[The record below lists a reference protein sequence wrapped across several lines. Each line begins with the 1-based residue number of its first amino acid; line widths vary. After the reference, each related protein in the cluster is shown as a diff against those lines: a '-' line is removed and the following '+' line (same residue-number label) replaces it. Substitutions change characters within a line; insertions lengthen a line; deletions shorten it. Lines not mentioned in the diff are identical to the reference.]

1 MVTKVT
7 FHIRKEADF
16 SNWFSTIL
24 AEAEIVDIRY
34 NVKGFIVYRP
44 WGMRIV
50 RGVLRT
56 YESELEQNDY
66 EPVHFPLVIPESNL
80 AKEAEHVKGFFD
92 QVFWVTHAGRDKLD
106 EPLSLRPT
114 SETAIYPLFALW
126 ISSHRDLPVRVYQ
139 NGTVFRHETEATR
152 PMIRGRE
159 FIWIEGH
166 TVHDRNEGALAQNM
180 QDIEIARRV
189 ISKHLGIPFL
199 VIERPFWDKFP
210 GADRS
215 FAFDAV
221 MPDGKIMQ
229 IGTTHLLGQKFS
241 KPFEIKFNARE
252 GGQDYAYQTCYGPG
266 IARIAATVVALH
278 GDNNGLVLPFEVAPV
293 QVVIVPIFYS
303 DEEKLRVFKKCEE
316 LKSQL
321 AQQRFRVHFD
331 SSEDSPGEKFYFW
344 EMKGVPARIEIG
356 PREVEES
363 FYTVFRRDLRNREKV
378 RDKEL
383 ISHLRLL
390 DQDILRNLSERSE
403 KFLWQSI
410 TTISSRDELVSI
422 YGMAR
427 GFIKLSHCGREVCA
441 GEIKSASEGLEL
453 RGYGLDEKPSGRCA
467 WCGNEA
473 MHVAYFGRA
482 Y

>member
-1 MVTKVT
+1 MTTKVT
-7 FHIRKEADF
+7 FHIQKEADF

-24 AEAEIVDIRY
+24 SDAEIVDLRY

-50 RGVLRT
+50 RGVLRI
-56 YESELEQNDY
+56 YESELEHDNY

-92 QVFWVTHAGRDKLD
+92 QVFWVTHGGREKLE
-106 EPLSLRPT
+106 EPLSMRPT

-139 NGTVFRHETEATR
+139 NGTVFRYETKATR

-166 TVHDRNEGALAQNM
+166 TVHDTNGGALDQNM
-180 QDIEIARRV
+180 KDVEIARKV
-189 ISKHLGIPFL
+189 ISKRLGIPFL

-215 FAFDAV
+215 FAFDCV
-221 MPDGKIMQ
+221 MPDGKILQ

-241 KPFEIKFNARE
+241 KPFEIKFDARE

-266 IARIAATVVALH
+266 IARIAATAIAVH
-278 GDNNGLVLPFEVAPV
+278 GDDNGLVLSFEIAPI

-303 DEEKLRVFKKCEE
+303 DDEKQRVFKSCEE
-316 LKSQL
+316 VKNLL
-321 AQQRFRVHFD
+321 DQQHFRAHLD
-331 SSEDSPGEKFYFW
+331 AREDSPGEKFYFW
-344 EMKGVPARIEIG
+344 EMKGVPARVEVG
-356 PREVEES
+356 PKEVEGGFS
-363 FYTVFRRDLRNREKV
+363 TVFRRDLRSREKV
-378 RDKEL
+378 ANKEL
-383 ISHLRLL
+383 VSHLKRL
-390 DQDILRNLSERSE
+390 DDDILRNLSEKSE
-403 KFLWQSI
+403 KFFRANI
-410 TTISSRDELVSI
+410 NTVSSKDELVSV
-422 YGMAR
+422 YKAGR
-427 GFIKLSHCGREVCA
+427 GLIRLSHCGRETCA
-441 GEIKSASEGLEL
+441 REIQATSEGLEL
-453 RGYGLDEKPSGRCA
+453 RGYALDEKPSGKCV
-467 WCGNEA
+467 WCGSQA
-473 MHVAYFGRA
+473 MHVAYFGRS